1 MKWLRPRQER
11 CIYCGQEHELDG
23 RVTCANCRDGYAGW
37 IEPTGPA
44 FTDGQ
49 RARLRYLL
57 RQ

>member
-1 MKWLRPRQER
+1 MF
-11 CIYCGQEHELDG
+11 CGAAEYVDDRMTCDG
-23 RVTCANCRDGYAGW
+23 CRDGYAGW
-37 IEPTGPA
+37 IELEAPP